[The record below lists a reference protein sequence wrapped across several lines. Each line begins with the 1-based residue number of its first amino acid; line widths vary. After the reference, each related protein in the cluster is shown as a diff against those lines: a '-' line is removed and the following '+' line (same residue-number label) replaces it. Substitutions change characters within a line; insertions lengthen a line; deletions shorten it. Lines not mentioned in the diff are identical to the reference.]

1 MGLLL
6 TILAAGVAG
15 SFTDWLFMGVLA
27 HKQYFVHPEVWREGR
42 TDVRKIV
49 ISTLIGAVG
58 SAAFA
63 YLLLR
68 AGAHGLGPDL
78 AWAVLVWAA
87 GPLPLLIT
95 NGQWIKIHPYVTA
108 AHCGGWLA
116 RFAVTAVIASVLMPG
131 PVV

>member
-6 TILAAGVAG
+6 TIIAAGVAG

-27 HKQYFVHPEVWREGR
+27 HQQYLAHPEVWREGR

-49 ISTLIGAVG
+49 ISSLVGAVG

-68 AGAHGLGPDL
+68 AGSHGLGPGL
-78 AWAVLVWAA
+78 AWAALVWAA
-87 GPLPLLIT
+87 GPLPLLVI
-95 NGQWIKIHPYVTA
+95 NGQWIKVHPYVTA
-108 AHCGGWLA
+108 AHCAGWLA
-116 RFAVTAVIASVLMPG
+116 RFAVTAVIASFLI
-131 PVV
+131 